1 MNLDEHD
8 EIDGEE
14 DLPFQEDII
23 NEIIDESEEITA
35 DPEIIR
41 EDKIFNN
48 KYNTGDGLDDSLE
61 YSYSKKITVS
71 SEYSE
76 NYLKDIYEYEDAL
89 ESKFILD
96 SIFNFIEHDQELSD
110 ILKKSSPT
118 PYITKS
124 KFSKDDVNT
133 IFNKINENLEITSA
147 STIFYS
153 PIYILEVISSVSS
166 LEYKKLFD
174 MFDTDIQEM
183 LLTELNKKYKF
194 LDVKLNKKRIH

>member
-1 MNLDEHD
+1 MNLDEYD

-23 NEIIDESEEITA
+23 NEIIDESEDIIA
-35 DPEIIR
+35 DPEVIR

-61 YSYSKKITVS
+61 YSYSKKISVS

-124 KFSKDDVNT
+124 KFSKDDVNI

-166 LEYKKLFD
+166 IEYKKLFD

>member
-1 MNLDEHD
+1 MNLDEYD

-23 NEIIDESEEITA
+23 NEIIDESDDIVA
-35 DPEIIR
+35 DPEVIR

-61 YSYSKKITVS
+61 YSYSKKISVS

-124 KFSKDDVNT
+124 KFSKDDVNI

-166 LEYKKLFD
+166 IEYKKLFD